1 MLRLPL
7 TQGRQ
12 MSVAYG
18 IKDKFQAAYEAKNK
32 GTKTEAK

>member
-1 MLRLPL
+1 MLKVPF

-18 IKDKFQAAYEAKNK
+18 IKDKFQAAYEAKAQGHK
-32 GTKTEAK
+32 AEAK